1 MTNLNAK
8 QKKFA
13 EVYAETNDA
22 VKAYK
27 VAYLDDSKKEV
38 KYLKSTAFH
47 KLDNPGVRA
56 LIEDIQQ
63 AMRAQYIMLAP
74 EALENL
80 VDLAAN
86 AENEKVKLDANRE
99 ILHGAG
105 MKPVDEV
112 TLKAV
117 GIFGG
122 ASLEDIKARLRQNME
137 EPVVEAEVVDAV

>member
-1 MTNLNAK
+1 MSNLNAK

-13 EVYAETNDA
+13 EIYAETNDA
-22 VKAYK
+22 VQAYK
-27 VAYLDDSKKEV
+27 VAYLEDSKKEV

-47 KLDNPGVRA
+47 KLDNPGIRA
-56 LIEDIQQ
+56 LIDDIQQ
-63 AMRAQYIMLAP
+63 AMRAQYVMLAP
-74 EALENL
+74 EALDNL
-80 VDLAAN
+80 VDLATN

-105 MKPVDEV
+105 MRPVEEV

-122 ASLEDIKARLRQNME
+122 VSLSEIKERLRQNME
-137 EPVVEAEVVDAV
+137 EVVEAEVVDAN